1 MSHMY
6 VIMLILV
13 RKKGLFP
20 PHVLQTQ
27 DSTDRK
33 MIKKEGSLW
42 TPALKEQAIYMESQN
57 AEFES
62 IPKQGRI

>member
-33 MIKKEGSLW
+33 MIKKEGSL
-42 TPALKEQAIYMESQN
+42 
-57 AEFES
+57 
-62 IPKQGRI
+62 